1 MSIITKSIEFLLV
14 IIDFYD
20 NLAYEKY
27 YLLIYCATSHFAID
41 FKLKL
46 IDAKIEHNVNNVDK
60 RNA

>member
-1 MSIITKSIEFLLV
+1 MPIIINGIEFLLV

-27 YLLIYCATSHFAID
+27 YLHIFCATSHFAID

-46 IDAKIEHNVNNVDK
+46 IDAKIEHNVNNVQK
-60 RNA
+60 RKA